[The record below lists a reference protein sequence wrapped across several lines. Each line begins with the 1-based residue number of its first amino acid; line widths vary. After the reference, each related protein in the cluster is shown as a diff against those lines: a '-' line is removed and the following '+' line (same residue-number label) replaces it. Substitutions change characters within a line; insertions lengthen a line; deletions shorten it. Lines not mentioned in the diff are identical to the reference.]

1 MCSRCEKQQA
11 QVGEGPRG
19 IAGARDC
26 EAQRPNILHPL
37 YSSGE
42 RQLEA
47 LALIGALEAIYDIL

>member
-1 MCSRCEKQQA
+1 M
-11 QVGEGPRG
+11 GEGPRG